1 MPEPPAGRQRSAA
14 SPSHSTKLPDM
25 VADAIGPGA
34 PTEPEQRRRVQQ
46 AAVVELAR
54 RGRRDQP

>member
-1 MPEPPAGRQRSAA
+1 
-14 SPSHSTKLPDM
+14 M